1 VPDPIGLLAAS
12 AVAERVLW
20 WLVAA
25 IAAACLVRA
34 WRAPANGRTHLVVG
48 RRAERAAVLVVLA
61 WALLTRLGGYA
72 SPFQP
77 RNYYAQVSVVYTAD
91 ALGTGDLGRRWLDQL
106 RNVQVLFEHQSPILA
121 PVTAAMQH
129 ILGPSIELPTIV
141 GALWGTLAVLL
152 AWAVGRSVESPAFGV
167 LFAAFVAISPL
178 QITWS
183 RIGGIHIGASPAVLL
198 SICAGWLAGLRG
210 GIGAG
215 LLLGLVAWSCTYFYF
230 AARVGMG
237 LAFVALYAGW
247 RRSGRGAGRLI
258 ALTAAA
264 TVGLAVCFL
273 LHRAANP
280 TQSLWPAVQGYVGS
294 RGEAGASDWVK
305 SAAANIA
312 EQTRRAFD
320 AYFWRDRLGP
330 IAARTSATPS
340 PWIGTLLAPGM
351 SGGGLLFVPVLVF
364 GAIGLVSCL
373 RHPIDR
379 GLWVALAI
387 AGWLPAVLS
396 VPTARRFLVFDLGW
410 CALAAFGLLSL
421 LESSLLR
428 PSTGA
433 GRWRWGCAVLAAIA
447 LWSAAALGLSWMS
460 APSQQAFIPFG
471 DSGFGDGS
479 TCLGCIRTGRVWQ
492 EEIQAGRMVV
502 MFDTDVYR
510 ENPTMPGGVPLYGK
524 TAALAAGHPG
534 RFLDFYA
541 VASNY
546 DPEPPRPGPIAPV
559 PPADVIGAVG
569 ARIEAEHPDAIVW
582 WFTQPNAW
590 EQRLI
595 DALVQAGSSRSLPPA
610 VPMWGSDRGSVEVSP
625 IRIETPWERRQ
636 EALNALRPIIDPAPP
651 PPCMRLER
659 VSARQ
664 VHSWPLAIAPNPP
677 SGDGVPSW
685 AVAIPGEAEIWGAR
699 RPSGDPVWFEYR
711 QRSDGSA
718 EVDLAEFGGT
728 SRTWQPGGEER
739 PGIPLP
745 GPRPIG
751 RDCVA
756 RLDDGWWV
764 VDPVAGTL
772 WPPGPRSAPYP
783 IGTIG
788 LTRFGDLLALATA
801 DQRLLVVDPVAKRL
815 VVAFPAQVTPSRRQH
830 FGECAMLTAGDDW
843 IASLDQLR
851 GLLSFYGADGMPLGR
866 VSLTQLVGTV
876 PRSVHTI
883 RAAGKYLGVG
893 HDTTV
898 TTLRVVRDPRC
909 ATARTSGS
917 G

>member
-1 VPDPIGLLAAS
+1 
-12 AVAERVLW
+12 
-20 WLVAA
+20 
-25 IAAACLVRA
+25 
-34 WRAPANGRTHLVVG
+34 
-48 RRAERAAVLVVLA
+48 
-61 WALLTRLGGYA
+61 
-72 SPFQP
+72 
-77 RNYYAQVSVVYTAD
+77 
-91 ALGTGDLGRRWLDQL
+91 
-106 RNVQVLFEHQSPILA
+106 
-121 PVTAAMQH
+121 
-129 ILGPSIELPTIV
+129 
-141 GALWGTLAVLL
+141 
-152 AWAVGRSVESPAFGV
+152 
-167 LFAAFVAISPL
+167 
-178 QITWS
+178 
-183 RIGGIHIGASPAVLL
+183 
-198 SICAGWLAGLRG
+198 
-210 GIGAG
+210 
-215 LLLGLVAWSCTYFYF
+215 
-230 AARVGMG
+230 
-237 LAFVALYAGW
+237 
-247 RRSGRGAGRLI
+247 
-258 ALTAAA
+258 
-264 TVGLAVCFL
+264 
-273 LHRAANP
+273 
-280 TQSLWPAVQGYVGS
+280 
-294 RGEAGASDWVK
+294 
-305 SAAANIA
+305 
-312 EQTRRAFD
+312 
-320 AYFWRDRLGP
+320 
-330 IAARTSATPS
+330 
-340 PWIGTLLAPGM
+340 
-351 SGGGLLFVPVLVF
+351 
-364 GAIGLVSCL
+364 
-373 RHPIDR
+373 
-379 GLWVALAI
+379 
-387 AGWLPAVLS
+387 
-396 VPTARRFLVFDLGW
+396 
-410 CALAAFGLLSL
+410 
-421 LESSLLR
+421 
-428 PSTGA
+428 
-433 GRWRWGCAVLAAIA
+433 
-447 LWSAAALGLSWMS
+447 
-460 APSQQAFIPFG
+460 
-471 DSGFGDGS
+471 
-479 TCLGCIRTGRVWQ
+479 
-492 EEIQAGRMVV
+492 
-502 MFDTDVYR
+502 
-510 ENPTMPGGVPLYGK
+510 
-524 TAALAAGHPG
+524 
-534 RFLDFYA
+534 
-541 VASNY
+541 
-546 DPEPPRPGPIAPV
+546 V

-866 VSLTQLVGTV
+866 VPLTQLVGTI